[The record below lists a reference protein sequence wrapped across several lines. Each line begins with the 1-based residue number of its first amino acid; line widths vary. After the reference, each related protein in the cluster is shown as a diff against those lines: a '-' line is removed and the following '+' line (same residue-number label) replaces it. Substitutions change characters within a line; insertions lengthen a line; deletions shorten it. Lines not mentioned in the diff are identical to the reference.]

1 MRPWTLVLPIVAA
14 AAPAHAAQPAPLPA
28 HWVSE
33 HSEEDEADY
42 RRPPNLRGIYGHGF
56 SNPLNLAGDSPACR
70 GDAAAV
76 AAYIAAAGENGNEF
90 WFYATA
96 QQGVLFVRSV
106 QVDISRACSE
116 GVRYSYQLHRAFL
129 VDGMVQAMEVDA
141 EGEADQLTT
150 RPLSTGDRE
159 YSGAFS
165 PLHNLM
171 ARAAPRERGLRR
183 DRQVAGLPAECWSMS
198 GIVWSSVCYSR
209 ARGPAYGMILSTAA
223 GDDERQMFGMAFDL
237 LRPQA
242 ELDGRLFELDR
253 RWRGER

>member
-1 MRPWTLVLPIVAA
+1 VRALLFWFLIA
-14 AAPAHAAQPAPLPA
+14 AAPAHAAAPAPLPA

-76 AAYIAAAGENGNEF
+76 AAYIVQAGENGSEF

-96 QQGVLFVRSV
+96 QQGVLFGRSV
-106 QVDISRACSE
+106 QVDIDRACSD
-116 GVRYSYQLHRAFL
+116 GVRYSYQLHRAFI
-129 VDGMVQAMEVDA
+129 VDGMVQSMEVNA
-141 EGEADQLTT
+141 SGEADQLTT
-150 RPLSTGDRE
+150 RPLRSDDRE

-171 ARAAPRERGLRR
+171 ARAAPRERGQRR
-183 DRQVAGLPAECWSMS
+183 NQQVAGLPAQCWVMS

-209 ARGPAYGMILSTAA
+209 ARGATYGMILSTAA

-237 LRPQA
+237 VRADA

>member
-1 MRPWTLVLPIVAA
+1 MRPWILVLLAAVATPVRA
-14 AAPAHAAQPAPLPA
+14 AAPAPLPP
-28 HWVSE
+28 HWIGE
-33 HSEEDEADY
+33 HSEEGEADY
-42 RRPPNLRGIYGHGF
+42 RRPANLHGIYGHGV
-56 SNPLNLAGDSPACR
+56 SNPLNLAGDSPCR

-76 AAYIAAAGENGNEF
+76 AAYIAQAGENGNEF

-106 QVDISRACSE
+106 SVDIGRACSE
-116 GVRYSYQLHRAFL
+116 GVRYRYTLHRAFI

-141 EGEADQLTT
+141 HGAAGQLTT
-150 RPLSTGDRE
+150 RPLRSDDRE

-171 ARAAPRERGLRR
+171 ARATPREQGLRR
-183 DRQVAGLPAECWSMS
+183 DRQVAGLPAQCWSMS

-209 ARGPAYGMILSTAA
+209 ARGPTYGMIVSAAA

-237 LRPQA
+237 LRPDA